1 MTQDVLLTISGLH
14 EMGDLNIE
22 VEEENVLETITPA
35 KYYLKNGKHYV
46 LYDEV
51 VEGLPGVIKNKIKIT
66 DGKILEI
73 IKSGSTN
80 SHMIFEEG
88 KSNLTIYDT
97 PYGQF
102 HLDTHTSTLEVLEY
116 ENEISVK
123 VEYGLDMN
131 NQKVADCTVFLSIKP
146 KSAKVL

>member
-14 EMGDLNIE
+14 EMGDLNME
-22 VEEENVLETITPA
+22 SEDDEVLETITPA
-35 KYYLKNGKHYV
+35 KYYLKNGKHYI

-51 VEGLPGVIKNKIKIT
+51 VEGLSGVIKNKIKIT
-66 DGKILEI
+66 DGKVLEI
-73 IKSGSTN
+73 IKTGSTN

-102 HLDTHTSTLEVLEY
+102 HLEMHTSALEILEY
-116 ENEISVK
+116 EDEISAK
-123 VEYGLDMN
+123 VEYGLGMN

-146 KSAKVL
+146 KNVKVL

>member
-14 EMGDLNIE
+14 EMGELNME
-22 VEEENVLETITPA
+22 SEDDEVLETITPA
-35 KYYLKNGKHYV
+35 KYYLKNGKHYI

-51 VEGLPGVIKNKIKIT
+51 VEGLSGVIKNKIKIT
-66 DGKILEI
+66 DGKVLEI
-73 IKSGSTN
+73 IKTGSTN

-102 HLDTHTSTLEVLEY
+102 HLEMHTSALEILEY
-116 ENEISVK
+116 EDEISAK
-123 VEYGLDMN
+123 VEYELGMN

-146 KSAKVL
+146 KNVKVL

>member
-22 VEEENVLETITPA
+22 TEEDEVLETITPA

-51 VEGLPGVIKNKIKIT
+51 VEGMTGVIKNKIKIT
-66 DGKILEI
+66 DGKVLEI
-73 IKSGSTN
+73 IKTGSTN

-88 KSNLTIYDT
+88 KNNLTINDT

-102 HLDTHTSTLEVLEY
+102 HLDMHTRTLEILEY
-116 ENEISVK
+116 EDEISAK

-146 KSAKVL
+146 KTIKVL

>member
-22 VEEENVLETITPA
+22 AEEENVLETITPA

-102 HLDTHTSTLEVLEY
+102 HLDTHTSTLEVMEY

>member
-1 MTQDVLLTISGLH
+1 MIQDVLLTISGLH
-14 EMGDLNIE
+14 EMGDLNISS
-22 VEEENVLETITPA
+22 EEDEVLETITPA

-51 VEGLPGVIKNKIKIT
+51 VEGLSGVIKNKIKIT

-73 IKSGSTN
+73 IKTGSTN

-88 KSNLTIYDT
+88 KNNLTIYDT

-102 HLDTHTSTLEVLEY
+102 HLEMYTRALEILEY
-116 ENEISVK
+116 DDEISAK
-123 VEYGLDMN
+123 VEYSLAMEN
-131 NQKVADCTVFLSIKP
+131 KKVADCIVFLSIKP
-146 KSAKVL
+146 KNVKVL

>member
-1 MTQDVLLTISGLH
+1 MTQDVLLSISGLH
-14 EMGDLNIE
+14 EMGDLNISS
-22 VEEENVLETITPA
+22 EEEEVLETITPA

-51 VEGLPGVIKNKIKIT
+51 VEGFSGVIKNKIKIT

-73 IKSGSTN
+73 IKTGSTN

-88 KSNLTIYDT
+88 KNNLTIYDT

-102 HLDTHTSTLEVLEY
+102 HMEMYTKALEILEY
-116 ENEISVK
+116 EDEISAK
-123 VEYGLDMN
+123 VEYSLAVEN
-131 NQKVADCTVFLSIKP
+131 KKVADCIVFLSIKP
-146 KSAKVL
+146 KNVKVL

>member
-1 MTQDVLLTISGLH
+1 
-14 EMGDLNIE
+14 MGDLNISS
-22 VEEENVLETITPA
+22 EEEEVLETITPA

-51 VEGLPGVIKNKIKIT
+51 VEGFSGVIKNKIKIT

-73 IKSGSTN
+73 IKTGSTN

-88 KSNLTIYDT
+88 KNNLTIYDT

-102 HLDTHTSTLEVLEY
+102 HMEMYTKALEILEY
-116 ENEISVK
+116 EDEISAK
-123 VEYGLDMN
+123 VEYSLAVEN
-131 NQKVADCTVFLSIKP
+131 KKVADCIVFLSIKP
-146 KSAKVL
+146 KNVKVL

>member
-102 HLDTHTSTLEVLEY
+102 HLDTHTSTLEVMEY

>member
-14 EMGDLNIE
+14 EMGDLNTPA
-22 VEEENVLETITPA
+22 EEDEVLETITPA

-51 VEGLPGVIKNKIKIT
+51 VEGFSGVIKNKIKIT
-66 DGKILEI
+66 DGKVLEI
-73 IKSGSTN
+73 IKTGSTN

-88 KSNLTIYDT
+88 KSNLTVYDT

-102 HLDTHTSTLEVLEY
+102 YLDMHTRTLEILEY
-116 ENEISVK
+116 EDEI
-123 VEYGLDMN
+123 
-131 NQKVADCTVFLSIKP
+131 
-146 KSAKVL
+146 SAKVECE

>member
-1 MTQDVLLTISGLH
+1 MTQDILLTISGLH

-22 VEEENVLETITPA
+22 AEEENVLETITPA

-66 DGKILEI
+66 DGKVLEI

-123 VEYGLDMN
+123 VEYELDMN

-146 KSAKVL
+146 KGAKVL